1 MIKKGFSYI
10 GIFFL
15 YGLALLP
22 LPILYAFASTTY
34 YILYHLVGYRRK
46 VVRENLL
53 NSFPEKGLPE
63 ILRIEKAYYRY
74 LCNLIFEIIKMPLIS
89 KKELQKRYKFKNLH
103 LIEDRLIKGESVIAC
118 SAHYGNWEWGMLA
131 FGLNLSETKYVIYKP
146 LNNKVFDN
154 WFYDMRA
161 RFGNTP
167 IAMKQTLRTVATSRK
182 KATVFCFASDQ
193 TPVRESANHWLTF
206 LHQTTPVFTGPEK
219 IAMQTNRPVYYLRVS
234 VVKRGFYEVECVP
247 IIEDP
252 SLANEHEITTAQ
264 FKLLE
269 DHINAAPPYWLWSHR
284 RWKHKSENIAY
295 EA

>member
-15 YGLALLP
+15 YSLALLP
-22 LPILYAFASTTY
+22 LPVLYTFSTITY

-53 NSFPEKGLPE
+53 NSFPEKAMPD
-63 ILRIEKAYYRY
+63 ILNIEKTYYRY
-74 LCNLIFEIIKMPLIS
+74 LCDLIFEIIKMPLIS
-89 KKELQKRYKFKNLH
+89 KKELHKRYKFSNLH
-103 LIEDRLIKGESVIAC
+103 LIEDRLQRGESVIAC

-146 LNNKVFDN
+146 LNNKVFDS
-154 WFYDMRA
+154 WFYNMRA

-167 IAMKQTLRTVATSRK
+167 IAMKQTLRTIAVSRK
-182 KATVFCFASDQ
+182 KPTVFCFASDQ
-193 TPVRESANHWLTF
+193 TPVREPANHWLTF
-206 LHQTTPVFTGPEK
+206 LNQTTPVFAGPEK

-247 IIEDP
+247 IIENP
-252 SLANEHEITTAQ
+252 SLSSEHEITTAQ

-284 RWKHKSENIAY
+284 RWKHKPENVTY